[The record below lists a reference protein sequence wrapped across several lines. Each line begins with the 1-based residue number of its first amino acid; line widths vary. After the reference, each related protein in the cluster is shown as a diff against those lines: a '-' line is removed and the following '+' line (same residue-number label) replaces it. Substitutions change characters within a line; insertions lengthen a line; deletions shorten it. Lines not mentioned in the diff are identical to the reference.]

1 VVVHAFFG
9 GLQLT
14 VRSTLWVKLKGLFG
28 YFFEHMLHITFA
40 AAQLGVS
47 DYDVARRVATAARIS
62 FFAKQS
68 PAGYTAAAPR
78 GATCC
83 GFSGTDSMAVVRS
96 WTPSGCSGKCNETA
110 RCAAISF
117 EPKGLLCILCAR
129 CNATSIDQ
137 KEKKEWRSFARLGT
151 AAGALALVQQHSEST
166 AELEDPGHGLVSSL
180 LSEREATRWEQLP
193 PRSRRIGAKQ
203 CDATTRKGT
212 KGRRARGMPCDQY
225 PHKQERCTQL
235 AAAYGRVATCR
246 RSCFCSRC
254 SLACADQSLTWRSPY
269 GLVEARA
276 TLPPAAQP

>member
-1 VVVHAFFG
+1 M
-9 GLQLT
+9 
-14 VRSTLWVKLKGLFG
+14 S
-28 YFFEHMLHITFA
+28 MLHITFTHF
-40 AAQLGVS
+40 GVS
-47 DYDVARRVATAARIS
+47 DYDVAHRVAIAARIS

-68 PAGYTAAAPR
+68 PGGYTAAAPR

-83 GFSGTDSMAVVRS
+83 GFSGTDTVAVVRS

-110 RCAAISF
+110 RCSAISF

-137 KEKKEWRSFARLGT
+137 KAKKEWRSFARLGT
-151 AAGALALVQQHSEST
+151 AAGALALEQHHSEST

-180 LSEREATRWEQLP
+180 LSEREATRWKQLP
-193 PRSRRIGAKQ
+193 PRSRRLGAKQ

-212 KGRRARGMPCDQY
+212 KGRRARGMPCNQY

-246 RSCFCSRC
+246 KSCFCSRC
-254 SLACADQSLTWRSPY
+254 SLACADQSLTWSSPY